1 MAREYKRVQ
10 RELQEKVTNFRMYCA
25 PVLTL
30 NHRLMPKLQLKMSSI
45 GD

>member
-10 RELQEKVTNFRMYCA
+10 RELQEKVTNCRMSCT

-30 NHRLMPKLQLKMSSI
+30 NDRLKPRLQLKMSST